1 MGWVIAAVV
10 LTYDPPPGMLED
22 CLAALRTERADDAV
36 QVIVVDN
43 GGRVSRLPPELL
55 AGVDLC
61 ISGSNLGFAGGMNL
75 GIQRAL
81 AHGATAIM
89 ILNDDV
95 AVQPGWLGP
104 LVAELDGERVGAVQ
118 PKLLFASEPPTVNS
132 LGVMLGNDGAGTDIG
147 MHSPDDP
154 TDLLP
159 RDLGIFTGGAVLLS
173 AAFARAT
180 GGFDPRFFLYYED
193 VDLALRGAELGWRY
207 RLAPAS
213 RVCHR
218 GSATMASVG
227 DRAVFFRE
235 RNRVWVL
242 FRHRP
247 WGDVRRGLWL
257 SVRRLRW
264 APRGAHVSALL
275 RGLVAAPR
283 LVLDRRRHRKSL

>member
-1 MGWVIAAVV
+1 MIAAVV

-22 CLAALRTERADDAV
+22 CLAALRGDSVDATV

-43 GGRVSRLPPELL
+43 GGRASRLPSELL

-61 ISGSNLGFAGGMNL
+61 IPGNNLGFAAGMNL

-81 AHGATAIM
+81 ALGATAIM

-95 AVQPGWLGP
+95 VVEPGWLGP
-104 LVAELDGERVGAVQ
+104 LVAELSVERVGAVQ
-118 PKLLFASEPPTVNS
+118 PKLLFADEPPTINS
-132 LGVMLGNDGAGTDIG
+132 LGVVLGNDGAGTDTG
-147 MHSPDDP
+147 MHTADDP
-154 TDLLP
+154 TDTAA
-159 RDLGIFTGGAVLLS
+159 RDLVMFTGGAVLL
-173 AAFARAT
+173 RAEFVLAT
-180 GGFDPRFFLYYED
+180 RGFDPRYFLYYED

-213 RVCHR
+213 RVRHR
-218 GSATMASVG
+218 GSATMASIG
-227 DRAVFFRE
+227 DRATFFRE
-235 RNRVWVL
+235 RNRLWVL

-247 WGDVRRGLWL
+247 WGDVLRGLWL

-264 APRGAHVSALL
+264 APRRAHAAALL

-283 LVLDRRRHRKSL
+283 LVLDRRRHSNSL